1 LGGVASRSARP
12 LARLVGLVLLPVLA
26 AAPARAQRDPEPRAY
41 VEVGTEAPLKGNA
54 PITGYA
60 FFLWNRPNFPEPD
73 QYLRVV
79 VAPTYL
85 LAQLLQDHWPY
96 GRHAVS
102 IGLNG
107 GGLRFGH
114 EESRNGSY
122 KEAESFWG
130 HGAELPLSYYAG
142 TKLFDK
148 LPLEGQIRVT
158 PAYVVYQQSPR
169 TADRF
174 ELPPDTGL
182 FTGRV
187 GLRLGGV
194 PPELLPEVALEA
206 SAWYEATYRTETG
219 TFGFPERPERLESL
233 SQRAWGRLAA
243 VIAPADGHTID
254 VLLTAGFSRDAD
266 LLSSFRLG
274 SALPFRSEF
283 PLVLHGYFLEEVFA
297 KRFWLLNASYRFPA
311 WPGSRK
317 VTLRVGG
324 DIARVDYVDGHRLP
338 REHLRGVG
346 GDLSVAFTPHVTLVV
361 GYGYGFDAPRNGG
374 FGGHE
379 AHALIELK
387 F

>member
-1 LGGVASRSARP
+1 MGGAASRP
-12 LARLVGLVLLPVLA
+12 ARLLGRFAGLVLLPVLA
-26 AAPARAQRDPEPRAY
+26 AAPANAQRDPEPRAY
-41 VEVGTEAPLKGNA
+41 LEVGTEVPLKGNA
-54 PITGYA
+54 PINGYA
-60 FFLWNRPNFPEPD
+60 FFLWNRPNYPEPD

-85 LAQLLQDHWPY
+85 LTEFLQDHWPD

-102 IGLNG
+102 VGLNG

-114 EESRNGSY
+114 DEYRHGSY
-122 KEAESFWG
+122 KEEESFWG
-130 HGAELPLSYYAG
+130 HGGELPLSYYAG
-142 TKLFDK
+142 TKLFDL
-148 LPLEGQIRVT
+148 LPLEGQLRVT
-158 PAYVVYQQSPR
+158 PAFVVYQRSFG
-169 TADRF
+169 TADDF

-182 FTGRV
+182 VTGRV

-194 PPELLPEVALEA
+194 PPELLPKLGLEA

-219 TFGFPERPERLESL
+219 TFGFPDRPEQLESL

-243 VIAPADGHTID
+243 VFAPTDGHTID
-254 VLLTAGFSRDAD
+254 VLVTAGFSHDAD

-283 PLVLHGYFLEEVFA
+283 PLILHGYFVEEVFA

-311 WPGSRK
+311 WPGSRQ
-317 VTLRVGG
+317 VTLRIGG
-324 DIARVDYVDGHRLP
+324 DMAGIDYIKGHKLP
-338 REHLRGVG
+338 RKHLRGVG
-346 GDLSVAFTPHVTLVV
+346 GDLSVAFTSRVTMVV